1 MDFTKLEDVILKHED
16 YKRFVYNDSLGF
28 ATIGIGRC
36 VDHRKGK
43 GISVKEAQYLLNND
57 LVECEYS
64 MRLYDWYNIHD
75 DVRKC
80 ALIELCFNIGLRGL
94 LGFKN
99 TLECLSKKDYVGAA
113 KHLID
118 SRWAIQVGEGRS
130 RDIAY
135 RIEHGSYQE

>member
-64 MRLYDWYNIHD
+64 MRLYDCYNIHD

-118 SRWAIQVGEGRS
+118 SRWAIQVGE
-130 RDIAY
+130 
-135 RIEHGSYQE
+135 